1 MKPNEKAAIS
11 VKDYGSILRTGN
23 QRLTKKTNSKGES
36 ISMSNSTTTLNEI
49 QIDFRFAGMRL
60 VCDECAAPL
69 HLYGEHFID
78 SYTNGQANVLRC
90 LCDLHSDEF
99 GLSEVIA

>member
-36 ISMSNSTTTLNEI
+36 FSMSNITTTLKEI
-49 QIDFRFAGMRL
+49 QIDFCF
-60 VCDECAAPL
+60 APL
-69 HLYGEHFID
+69 RLYGENFID
-78 SYTNGQANVLRC
+78 SYTSGEANILRC
-90 LCDLHSDEF
+90 LCDTHAEER
-99 GLSEVIA
+99 GVNA